1 MNAFS
6 ICYAQD
12 SKKTDTVQKDTVKQM
27 NLLDEQ
33 TKMYGKVF
41 ELAGLG
47 EEDNPLGEAS
57 SYRELIEKME
67 IPTEQKKEILELYEL
82 YDMSLDPKMKKEFEL
97 KLNKKLEKGLRN
109 AKNEN

>member
-1 MNAFS
+1 MGITGSNEKLFV
-6 ICYAQD
+6 Y
-12 SKKTDTVQKDTVKQM
+12 KTHKSQ
-27 NLLDEQ
+27 
-33 TKMYGKVF
+33 
-41 ELAGLG
+41 GLG

-97 KLNKKLEKGLRN
+97 KLNKKLEQGLRN

>member
-1 MNAFS
+1 MNALS

-33 TKMYGKVF
+33 TKMYGEVF

-47 EEDNPLGEAS
+47 EEDNPLVGAS

-67 IPTEQKKEILELYEL
+67 IPTEQKKEILQLYEL

-97 KLNKKLEKGLRN
+97 KLNKKLEQGLRN